1 MKKAALIV
9 STGSQDLKIVCQK
22 KSDGS
27 IVALK
32 PKGNRN
38 FSIRWLHEQ
47 WLSGKIPTRIV
58 DDEEQIRSECSNL
71 SQSTPF
77 KLTADDRA
85 SIRLSETPG
94 RVFDDQDF
102 EPLVN
107 NEGAY
112 LLFPAKLHSVVSGL
126 KKQGYE
132 IAAALVCYTDRKY
145 HPNSDFERDYQN
157 EPVATGPLI
166 ARWLAAGHGANPQE
180 GADFENHPFCHLN
193 YLKDEVAL
201 EGERVALNKQF
212 SPYDQP
218 LALSAIARTDQAI
231 SELAKVH
238 PDCTAVVSHTGGPGD
253 MKAPL
258 TASARLHFGGRII
271 EIHDNKYARFQPEN
285 LSSEAFRVPP
295 RNAALETRH
304 QAALRLWEGDFAGAW
319 AVASFIA
326 RNDPCFPCDPWV
338 EKVRQAANFMQGWR
352 AHDRAIIH
360 PFKEVPAGI
369 QKLVLLAWRVEA
381 ALQHDHGEPLI
392 TDALRQLATL
402 REKALEYFVLTA
414 LVRDPKFEGS
424 VCLSSWR
431 VQFPPPKPP
440 AKKPKYKKLEPSD
453 GYLDTR
459 SIKKLESYLKTAD
472 PNSAYCPFKKKIEA
486 ECSGPGSMNLRKLR
500 NELTHNTL
508 SDSQVE
514 AIRACA
520 QERDLWR
527 YQPNQQNIDN
537 LGHCFLTRPVVTALF
552 QALAPNLDLAAG
564 YRRFVGE
571 LIEAVKTP
579 LSVDCRG

>member
-9 STGSQDLKIVCQK
+9 STGAQDLKIVCK
-22 KSDGS
+22 IKDNGK

-38 FSIRWLHEQ
+38 FSIRQLHEQ
-47 WLSGKIPTRIV
+47 WLSGNIPTQIV
-58 DDEEQIRSECSNL
+58 DDETQVRSQCSDL
-71 SQSTPF
+71 SDDTPF
-77 KLTADDRA
+77 DLTADDSA
-85 SIRLSETPG
+85 SIPLSGTAG
-94 RVFDDQDF
+94 QIFDDQKF
-102 EPLVN
+102 EPLIN
-107 NEGAY
+107 DEGKY

-132 IAAALVCYTDRKY
+132 ITAALVCYTDRKH
-145 HPNSDFERDYQN
+145 HPEFERDYQN

-166 ARWLAAGHGANPQE
+166 ARWLAAGRGANPNPQE
-180 GADFENHPFCHLN
+180 GADFQKYPFCHLN
-193 YLKDEVAL
+193 YLKDDVAL
-201 EGERVALNKQF
+201 EGERVALKKQF

-218 LALSAIARTDQAI
+218 LALSAIARIDQAI
-231 SELAKVH
+231 SELAKTH
-238 PDCTAVVSHTGGPGD
+238 PDCTAVVSHTGGPGNI
-253 MKAPL
+253 KGPL

-271 EIHDNKYARFQPEN
+271 EIHDNKYAHFQPEN

-352 AHDRAIIH
+352 AHNRAIIH
-360 PFKEVPAGI
+360 PFKDVPAGV

-402 REKALEYFVLTA
+402 REKVLEYFVLTA
-414 LVRDPKFEGS
+414 LVRDPDFQGS
-424 VCLSSWR
+424 VCLSSWQ
-431 VQFPPPKPP
+431 VKFPPPLTPGD
-440 AKKPKYKKLEPSD
+440 KPKYKKLEFD
-453 GYLDTR
+453 NGYLNTK
-459 SIKKLESYLKTAD
+459 SIWVRQDHLKTAD
-472 PNSAYCPFKKKIEA
+472 PNSAYWPFSEKIEKK
-486 ECSGPGSMNLRKLR
+486 CNGPGNMNLRELR
-500 NELTHNTL
+500 NALTHNTL

-514 AIRACA
+514 TIRACA
-520 QERDLWR
+520 EKHDLWR
-527 YQPNQQNIDN
+527 YQANRQNIEN
-537 LGHCFLTRPVVTALF
+537 LGDCFLTRPVVTALF
-552 QALAPNLDLAAG
+552 KALAPNLDLATG

-571 LIEAVKTP
+571 LIDAIKTP
-579 LSVDCRG
+579 LSIDCRP